1 MIELIR
7 ADQYTKMLWK
17 NGAGFTLEIARSQGD
32 ADFDWRISMADVT
45 TSGPFSLFPNK
56 QRIISVL
63 DGKGMVLHVDDL
75 PAKTLNQ
82 GDIFAFHGESQVQS
96 ELVDGV
102 IRDLNLIYDP
112 AKFYAR
118 FQRVE
123 GTEEQTFLSSA
134 DLIFIFNQGS
144 ETQINVDDQSVQLA
158 AHETLKIERNAG
170 ITSISFPKK
179 QLKSCYVIELIQ
191 R

>member
-17 NGAGFTLEIARSQGD
+17 NGADFTLEIARSQGD
-32 ADFDWRISMADVT
+32 TDFEWRISMADVS

-63 DGKGMVLHVDDL
+63 EGHGMVLHVDDL

-96 ELVDGV
+96 ELVDGA

-112 AKFYAR
+112 AKFHDR
-118 FQRVE
+118 FQWLNDAA
-123 GTEEQTFLSSA
+123 EQVFISSA
-134 DLIFIFNQGS
+134 DLIFIFNQGG
-144 ETQINVDDQSVQLA
+144 ETQVKVDDHSVQLT

-170 ITSISFPKK
+170 VTSISFPKK

>member
-17 NGAGFTLEIARSQGD
+17 NGAGFTLEIARSQGEG
-32 ADFDWRISMADVT
+32 DFEWRISTADVT

-63 DGKGMVLHVDDL
+63 DGQGMVLHVDDL
-75 PAKTLNQ
+75 PAKKLNQ

-96 ELVDGV
+96 ELVDGA

-112 AKFYAR
+112 AKFHAR
-118 FQRVE
+118 FQWLNDAA
-123 GTEEQTFLSSA
+123 EQAFISSA

-144 ETQINVDDQSVQLA
+144 ETEVKVDDHSVQLA
-158 AHETLKIERNAG
+158 AQETLKIEKNAG
-170 ITSISFPKK
+170 VTPISFPKK
-179 QLKSCYVIELIQ
+179 QLKSCYVMELVQ

>member
-1 MIELIR
+1 MIEVFK

-17 NGAGFTLEIARSQGD
+17 NGAGYTLEIARNVGD

-63 DGKGMVLHVDDL
+63 NGQGMVLHVDNL
-75 PAKTLNQ
+75 PAKTLKQ
-82 GDIFAFHGESQVQS
+82 GDIFAFHGESQVHS

-112 AKFYAR
+112 TKFHAR

-123 GTEEQTFLSSA
+123 SIEEQTFLSSA
-134 DLIFIFNQGS
+134 DLIFIFNSGS
-144 ETQINVDDQSVQLA
+144 DTEVMIEDKAFLLA
-158 AHETLKIERNAG
+158 AYGTLKIEKTTT
-170 ITSISFPKK
+170 ITSVHFPQNRAKN
-179 QLKSCYVIELIQ
+179 CYVIELIQ

>member
-17 NGAGFTLEIARSQGD
+17 NGAGFTLEIARSQGE

-45 TSGPFSLFPNK
+45 TSGPFSLFPHK

-63 DGKGMVLHVDDL
+63 DGQGMVLHVDDL

-96 ELVDGV
+96 ELVNGA

-112 AKFYAR
+112 AKFHAR
-118 FQRVE
+118 FQRVD
-123 GTEEQTFLSSA
+123 GTEAQTFLSSA
-134 DLIFIFNQGS
+134 DLIFIFNSGS
-144 ETQINVDDQSVQLA
+144 AAEVEIEEKAFLLA
-158 AHETLKIERNAG
+158 AHETLKIEKNTDV
-170 ITSISFPKK
+170 TSVHFT
-179 QLKSCYVIELIQ
+179 QTQAKSCYVIELIQ

>member
-17 NGAGFTLEIARSQGD
+17 NGAGFTLEIARSQGE

-45 TSGPFSLFPNK
+45 TTGPFSLFPNK

-63 DGKGMVLHVDDL
+63 DGQGMVLHVDDL

-82 GDIFAFHGESQVQS
+82 GDIFAFHGESQVQN
-96 ELVDGV
+96 ELVDGA

-112 AKFYAR
+112 AKFHAR
-118 FQRVE
+118 FQWLNDAA
-123 GTEEQTFLSSA
+123 EQAFISSA

-144 ETQINVDDQSVQLA
+144 ETQVSVEGDLFQLA
-158 AHETLKIERNAG
+158 AHETLKIEKNTA
-170 ITSISFPKK
+170 ITSVHFPKNWEK
-179 QLKSCYVIELIQ
+179 NCYVIELIQ

>member
-17 NGAGFTLEIARSQGD
+17 NGAGFTLEIARSQGET
-32 ADFDWRISMADVT
+32 DFDWRISMADVT

-96 ELVDGV
+96 ELVDSA

-112 AKFYAR
+112 AKFHAR
-118 FQRVE
+118 FQWLNDAA
-123 GTEEQTFLSSA
+123 EQAFISSA
-134 DLIFIFNQGS
+134 DLLFIFNQSG
-144 ETQINVDDQSVQLA
+144 EMEVNVDDYSVQLA
-158 AHETLKIERNAG
+158 AHETLKIGKNTG
-170 ITSISFPKK
+170 VTSISFPKK

>member
-17 NGAGFTLEIARSQGD
+17 NGAGFTLEIARSQGE

-45 TSGPFSLFPNK
+45 TSGPFSLFLSK

-63 DGKGMVLHVDDL
+63 DGQGMVLHVDDL
-75 PAKTLNQ
+75 PAKKLNQ
-82 GDIFAFHGESQVQS
+82 GDIFAFHGESQVKS
-96 ELVDGV
+96 ELVDGA

-112 AKFYAR
+112 AKFHAR
-118 FQRVE
+118 FQRLND
-123 GTEEQTFLSSA
+123 TAKQIFISSA
-134 DLIFIFNQGS
+134 DLIFIFNQGA
-144 ETQINVDDQSVQLA
+144 ETEVNVDDHSFQIA
-158 AHETLKIERNAG
+158 ATETLKIEKNSG
-170 ITSISFPKK
+170 VTSVHFTQNQPN
-179 QLKSCYVIELIQ
+179 SCYVIELIQ

>member
-32 ADFDWRISMADVT
+32 ADFEWRISMADVA

-63 DGKGMVLHVDDL
+63 DGQGMVLHVDDL
-75 PAKTLNQ
+75 PAKNLKQ
-82 GDIFAFHGESQVQS
+82 GDIFAFDGESQVQS
-96 ELVDGV
+96 ELVGGA

-112 AKFYAR
+112 AKYHVR
-118 FQRVE
+118 FQRLNDAA
-123 GTEEQTFLSSA
+123 EQIFISSA
-134 DLIFIFNQGS
+134 DLIFIFNLGS
-144 ETQINVDDQSVQLA
+144 ETEVNVDDHSFQIA
-158 AHETLKIERNAG
+158 ANGTLKIEKNTG
-170 ITSISFPKK
+170 VTSVHFT
-179 QLKSCYVIELIQ
+179 QNQANSCYVIELIQ

>member
-17 NGAGFTLEIARSQGD
+17 NGAGFTLEIARSQGE
-32 ADFDWRISMADVT
+32 ADFDWRISMADVS

-63 DGKGMVLHVDDL
+63 DGQGMVLHVDDL

-112 AKFYAR
+112 AKFHAR
-118 FQRVE
+118 FQWLNDAA
-123 GTEEQTFLSSA
+123 EQAFISSA
-134 DLIFIFNQGS
+134 DLIFIFNQGG
-144 ETQINVDDQSVQLA
+144 ETQVSVEGDLFQLA
-158 AHETLKIERNAG
+158 AQETLKIEKNTG
-170 ITSISFPKK
+170 VTLVNFPKK

>member
-32 ADFDWRISMADVT
+32 TDFEWRISMADVT

-63 DGKGMVLHVDDL
+63 DGQGMVLHVDDL
-75 PAKTLNQ
+75 PAKTLNR

-96 ELVDGV
+96 ELLDGA

-112 AKFYAR
+112 AKFHAR
-118 FQRVE
+118 FQWLNEAVE
-123 GTEEQTFLSSA
+123 QAFISSA

-144 ETQINVDDQSVQLA
+144 ETQVNVDDHSVQVGT
-158 AHETLKIERNAG
+158 HETLKIEKKVG
-170 ITSISFPKK
+170 VTSVIFPKK
-179 QLKSCYVIELIQ
+179 QLKGCYVIELIQ

>member
-17 NGAGFTLEIARSQGD
+17 NGAGFTLEIARSQGE

-63 DGKGMVLHVDDL
+63 DGQGMVLHVDDL

-96 ELVDGV
+96 ELVDGA

-112 AKFYAR
+112 AKFHAR

-134 DLIFIFNQGS
+134 DLIFIFNSSS
-144 ETQINVDDQSVQLA
+144 ETEVNVDDHSVQLA

-170 ITSISFPKK
+170 VKSISFLKK

>member
-17 NGAGFTLEIARSQGD
+17 NGAGFTLEIARSQGE

-63 DGKGMVLHVDDL
+63 DGQGMVLHVDDL

-96 ELVDGV
+96 ELFDGA

-112 AKFYAR
+112 AKFRAR
-118 FQRVE
+118 FQWLNDAA
-123 GTEEQTFLSSA
+123 EQAFISSA

-144 ETQINVDDQSVQLA
+144 ETEVNVDDHSVQLA
-158 AHETLKIERNAG
+158 AQETLKIEKTLA
-170 ITSISFPKK
+170 
-179 QLKSCYVIELIQ
+179 
-191 R
+191 

>member
-7 ADQYTKMLWK
+7 TDQYTKMLWK
-17 NGAGFTLEIARSQGD
+17 NGAGFTLEIARSQGE
-32 ADFDWRISMADVT
+32 ADFEWRISMADVT

-63 DGKGMVLHVDDL
+63 EGHGMVLHVDDL
-75 PAKTLNQ
+75 PAKKLKQ

-96 ELVDGV
+96 ELVDGA
-102 IRDLNLIYDP
+102 IQDLNLIYDP
-112 AKFYAR
+112 AKFHAR
-118 FQRVE
+118 FQWLND
-123 GTEEQTFLSSA
+123 TAEQVFISSA
-134 DLIFIFNQGS
+134 DLIFIFNQGG
-144 ETQINVDDQSVQLA
+144 ETQVKVDDHSVQLT

-170 ITSISFPKK
+170 VISISFPKK

>member
-1 MIELIR
+1 MIEVLK

-17 NGAGFTLEIARSQGD
+17 NGAGYTLEIARSLGD
-32 ADFDWRISMADVT
+32 LDFDWRISMADVT
-45 TSGPFSLFPNK
+45 TSGPFSTFPNK

-96 ELVDGV
+96 ELVGGA

-112 AKFYAR
+112 AKFHAR
-118 FQRVE
+118 FQRVD
-123 GTEEQTFLSSA
+123 GTEAQTFLSSA
-134 DLIFIFNQGS
+134 DLIFIFNSGS
-144 ETQINVDDQSVQLA
+144 DTEVAIEDKTLVLTVND
-158 AHETLKIERNAG
+158 TLKIEKTTA
-170 ITSISFPKK
+170 ITSVYFPQNWSKN
-179 QLKSCYVIELIQ
+179 CYVIELIQ

>member
-17 NGAGFTLEIARSQGD
+17 NGAGFTLEIARSQGE

-75 PAKTLNQ
+75 PAKRLNQ

-96 ELVDGV
+96 ELVDSA

-112 AKFYAR
+112 AKFHAR
-118 FQRVE
+118 FQWLNDAAD
-123 GTEEQTFLSSA
+123 QAFISSA
-134 DLIFIFNQGS
+134 DLIFIFNQGG
-144 ETQINVDDQSVQLA
+144 ETQVNVDDHSVQLA

-170 ITSISFPKK
+170 VKSISFLKK

>member
-7 ADQYTKMLWK
+7 ADQYIKMLWK

-96 ELVDGV
+96 KLIDGV

-112 AKFYAR
+112 AKFHAR

-123 GTEEQTFLSSA
+123 CTEEQTFLSSA
-134 DLIFIFNQGS
+134 DLIFIFNSGS
-144 ETQINVDDQSVQLA
+144 A
-158 AHETLKIERNAG
+158 AEVAIEDKTFVLTANETLKIEKTTA
-170 ITSISFPKK
+170 ITSVHFPQNWAKN
-179 QLKSCYVIELIQ
+179 CYVIELIQ

>member
-17 NGAGFTLEIARSQGD
+17 NGAGFTLEIARSQGE

-63 DGKGMVLHVDDL
+63 DGQGIVLHVDEL
-75 PAKTLNQ
+75 PAKTLKQ

-96 ELVDGV
+96 ELLEGA

-112 AKFYAR
+112 AKYHAR
-118 FQRVE
+118 FQWLNDAA
-123 GTEEQTFLSSA
+123 EQAFISSA

-144 ETQINVDDQSVQLA
+144 ETQVNVDDHSVQIA
-158 AHETLKIERNAG
+158 AHETLKIEKKSG
-170 ITSISFPKK
+170 VTSINFPKK
-179 QLKSCYVIELIQ
+179 QLKRCYVIELIQ
-191 R
+191 L

>member
-17 NGAGFTLEIARSQGD
+17 NGAGFTLEIARSQGE

-63 DGKGMVLHVDDL
+63 DGQGMVLHVDDL
-75 PAKTLNQ
+75 PAKRLNQ

-96 ELVDGV
+96 ELLDSA

-112 AKFYAR
+112 AKFHAR
-118 FQRVE
+118 FQWLNDAAD
-123 GTEEQTFLSSA
+123 QAFISSA
-134 DLIFIFNQGS
+134 DLIFIFNQGG
-144 ETQINVDDQSVQLA
+144 ETQVNVDDHSVQLA

-170 ITSISFPKK
+170 VKSISFPKK
-179 QLKSCYVIELIQ
+179 QIKSCYVIELIQ

>member
-17 NGAGFTLEIARSQGD
+17 NGAGFTLEIARSQGEG
-32 ADFDWRISMADVT
+32 DFEWRISMADVT
-45 TSGPFSLFPNK
+45 TSGPFSLFLNK

-63 DGKGMVLHVDDL
+63 DGQGMVLHVDDL

-96 ELVDGV
+96 ELVDGA

-112 AKFYAR
+112 AKFHAR
-118 FQRVE
+118 FQRVK
-123 GTEEQTFLSSA
+123 GTEEQTFLSPA
-134 DLIFIFNQGS
+134 DLIFIFNQDG
-144 ETQINVDDQSVQLA
+144 ETQVNVDDHSVELA
-158 AHETLKIERNAG
+158 AQETLKIEKNAG
-170 ITSISFPKK
+170 VTSISFPKK
-179 QLKSCYVIELIQ
+179 QLKSCYVMELIQ

>member
-7 ADQYTKMLWK
+7 TDQYTKMLWK
-17 NGAGFTLEIARSQGD
+17 NGAGFTLEIARSQGE
-32 ADFDWRISMADVT
+32 ADFEWRISMADVT

-63 DGKGMVLHVDDL
+63 EGDGMVLHVDDL

-96 ELVDGV
+96 ELVDGA

-112 AKFYAR
+112 F
-118 FQRVE
+118 
-123 GTEEQTFLSSA
+123 S
-134 DLIFIFNQGS
+134 FNQGG
-144 ETQINVDDQSVQLA
+144 ETQVKVDDHSVQLT

-170 ITSISFPKK
+170 VTSISFPKK

>member
-17 NGAGFTLEIARSQGD
+17 NGAGFTLEIARSQGE

-63 DGKGMVLHVDDL
+63 DGQGMVLHVDDL

-96 ELVDGV
+96 ELIDGA

-112 AKFYAR
+112 AKFHAR
-118 FQRVE
+118 FQRVD
-123 GTEEQTFLSSA
+123 GTEAQTFLSSA
-134 DLIFIFNQGS
+134 DLFFIFNSGF
-144 ETQINVDDQSVQLA
+144 ETEVAIEDKTFLLA
-158 AHETLKIERNAG
+158 AHDTLKIEKTTA
-170 ITSISFPKK
+170 ITSVYFPQNLAKN
-179 QLKSCYVIELIQ
+179 CYVIELIQ

>member
-7 ADQYTKMLWK
+7 EDQYTKMLWK

-63 DGKGMVLHVDDL
+63 DGQGMVLHVDDL

-112 AKFYAR
+112 AKFHAR
-118 FQRVE
+118 FQWLNDAA
-123 GTEEQTFLSSA
+123 EQAFISSA
-134 DLIFIFNQGS
+134 DLIFIFNLGG
-144 ETQINVDDQSVQLA
+144 ETQVSVEGGLFQLA
-158 AHETLKIERNAG
+158 AYETLKIEKKSG

>member
-17 NGAGFTLEIARSQGD
+17 NGAGFTLEIARSLGE

-56 QRIISVL
+56 QRIISVI
-63 DGKGMVLHVDDL
+63 DGQGMVLHIDDL
-75 PAKTLNQ
+75 PATTLNQ

-96 ELVDGV
+96 KLVDGA

-112 AKFYAR
+112 AKFHAR
-118 FQRVE
+118 FQWLNE
-123 GTEEQTFLSSA
+123 AAEQAFISSA
-134 DLIFIFNQGS
+134 DLIFIFNHVG
-144 ETQINVDDQSVQLA
+144 ETEVNVDDDFVQLA
-158 AHETLKIERNAG
+158 AHETLKIEKKSG
-170 ITSISFPKK
+170 VTSINLPIK
-179 QLKSCYVIELIQ
+179 QLKSCYIIELIQ

>member
-7 ADQYTKMLWK
+7 TDQYTKMLWK
-17 NGAGFTLEIARSQGD
+17 NGAGFTLEIARSQGE
-32 ADFDWRISMADVT
+32 ADFEWRISMADVT

-63 DGKGMVLHVDDL
+63 EGDGMVLHVDDL

-82 GDIFAFHGESQVQS
+82 GDIFFFFCESQVQS
-96 ELVDGV
+96 ELVDGA

-112 AKFYAR
+112 AKFHAR
-118 FQRVE
+118 FQWLNDAA
-123 GTEEQTFLSSA
+123 EQVFISSA
-134 DLIFIFNQGS
+134 DLIFIFNQGG
-144 ETQINVDDQSVQLA
+144 ETQVKVDDHSVQLT

-170 ITSISFPKK
+170 VTSISFPKK

>member
-17 NGAGFTLEIARSQGD
+17 NGAGFTLEIARSQGG
-32 ADFDWRISMADVT
+32 ADFEWRISMADVT

-63 DGKGMVLHVDDL
+63 DGQGMVLHVDDL

-82 GDIFAFHGESQVQS
+82 DDIFAFHGESQVQS
-96 ELVDGV
+96 ELVDGA

-112 AKFYAR
+112 AKFHAR
-118 FQRVE
+118 FQWLNDAA
-123 GTEEQTFLSSA
+123 EQAFISSA
-134 DLIFIFNQGS
+134 DLIFIFNLSG
-144 ETQINVDDQSVQLA
+144 ETQVSVEGGLFQLA
-158 AHETLKIERNAG
+158 AYETLKIEKKSG
-170 ITSISFPKK
+170 ITSINFPKK

-191 R
+191 L

>member
-1 MIELIR
+1 MIEVFK

-17 NGAGFTLEIARSQGD
+17 NGAGYTLEIARNVGD

-63 DGKGMVLHVDDL
+63 NGQGMVLHVDDL
-75 PAKTLNQ
+75 PANKLNQ

-96 ELVDGV
+96 ELVDGA

-112 AKFYAR
+112 TKFHAR

-123 GTEEQTFLSSA
+123 SIEEQTFLSSA
-134 DLIFIFNQGS
+134 DLIFIFNSGS
-144 ETQINVDDQSVQLA
+144 DTEVMIEDKAFLLA
-158 AHETLKIERNAG
+158 AHETLKIEKTTT
-170 ITSISFPKK
+170 ITSVNFPQNWAKN
-179 QLKSCYVIELIQ
+179 CYVIELIQ

>member
-7 ADQYTKMLWK
+7 TDQYTKMLWK
-17 NGAGFTLEIARSQGD
+17 NGAGFTLEIARSQGE
-32 ADFDWRISMADVT
+32 ADFEWRISMADVT

-63 DGKGMVLHVDDL
+63 EGDGMVLHVDDL

-82 GDIFAFHGESQVQS
+82 GDNFAFHGESQVQS
-96 ELVDGV
+96 ELVDGA

-112 AKFYAR
+112 AKFHAR
-118 FQRVE
+118 FQWLNDAA
-123 GTEEQTFLSSA
+123 EQVFISSA
-134 DLIFIFNQGS
+134 DLIFIFNQGG
-144 ETQINVDDQSVQLA
+144 ETQVKVDDHSVQLT

-170 ITSISFPKK
+170 VTSISFPKK

>member
-17 NGAGFTLEIARSQGD
+17 NGAGFTLEIARSQGE

-56 QRIISVL
+56 QRIITVL
-63 DGKGMVLHVDDL
+63 DGQGIGLHVDNL
-75 PAKTLNQ
+75 PVKALKQ

-96 ELVDGV
+96 ELVDGA
-102 IRDLNLIYDP
+102 IRDLNLIYDS
-112 AKFYAR
+112 AKFHAR
-118 FQRVE
+118 FQRVD
-123 GTEEQTFLSSA
+123 GTEAQTFLSSA
-134 DLIFIFNQGS
+134 DLIFIFNQGD
-144 ETQINVDDQSVQLA
+144 ETQVNVDDHSVQLA
-158 AHETLKIERNAG
+158 AHETLKIEKTTA
-170 ITSISFPKK
+170 ITSVHFPQNWAKN
-179 QLKSCYVIELIQ
+179 CYVIELIQ